1 MIVED
6 VLREGESS
14 SWLTATPNFS
24 VALAPSLPGMR
35 RRIDTGVPMRD
46 GTILSANC
54 YLPEA
59 EEPVPVICAMTI
71 YRKEEHKKHYDV
83 FAPIA
88 NTHLG
93 VMRFSEDATFE
104 GPDPAFWVP
113 HGYGVV
119 HVDARGF
126 GKSPGIA
133 RPFSVAAFRDFY
145 DIVEWVGA
153 QPWCNGRVATSGVSY
168 LGTNQYFLAAMRPP
182 SLCAINPWDARTDRF
197 RSDYLGGIPN
207 TTMSR
212 WIFENFTIPSLH
224 DPVHAEGMRA
234 FSDVAGAPRL
244 IDDPYHAE
252 KLELLAMLPDVA
264 VPTLIGGSISDQA
277 KHSRDAFE
285 NFMTIGSPDKWLHIH
300 RDPEWA
306 AYYDESGLAIQR
318 RFFDHFVK
326 GIDNGWEE
334 VPRVFGKVYSSL
346 TRWAPVEGP
355 AWPLPQAEQVRFHL
369 GDGGTLQGAPVA
381 GEGMQT
387 YDSAEGRAAFSVTFD
402 RDVDLVGHSHLRL
415 WLSIEEGDDADL
427 FVGLKKFDRAGEE
440 VFFLGE
446 SGNNPNDIASR
457 GWLRASHREL
467 SEASTDFRPV
477 LRHTRQLPMEPGV
490 PVEATVEI
498 HPTSTRFL
506 AGETLMLVIQGRS
519 IPPSDVA
526 IGFDEIV
533 NRGRHTIH
541 FGGRHAGW
549 LSLPV
554 IARSPAPMEPA
565 DAS

>member
-1 MIVED
+1 M
-6 VLREGESS
+6 REGQASRHFSS
-14 SWLTATPNFS
+14 APNFDVFVS
-24 VALAPSLPGMR
+24 PSLPGMR
-35 RRIDTGVPMRD
+35 RIIDASVPMRD
-46 GTILSANC
+46 GTPLSANC
-54 YLPEA
+54 YLPGSG
-59 EEPVPVICAMTI
+59 EPVPVIVAMTI

-93 VMRFSEDATFE
+93 KMRFSDDATFE

-113 HGYGVV
+113 NGYGVV

-133 RPFSVAAFRDFY
+133 KPFSVGAFRDFY
-145 DIVEWVGA
+145 DIVEWVAA
-153 QPWCNGRVATSGVSY
+153 QPWCNGKTATSGVSY

-207 TTMSR
+207 TLMSR

-252 KLELLAMLPDVA
+252 KLELLGMIPDVA

-277 KHSRDAFE
+277 KHTRDAFE
-285 NFMTIGSPDKWLHIH
+285 NYMAIGSADKWLYIH

-326 GIDNGWEE
+326 GIDNGWDET
-334 VPRVFGKVYSSL
+334 PRVFGKVFGNL
-346 TRWAPVEGP
+346 TRFTGVEGV
-355 AWPLPQAEQVRFHL
+355 AWPLPQSVQTRFAL
-369 GDGGTLQGAPVA
+369 GEGEALLTDPQA
-381 GEGMQT
+381 GEGAQS
-387 YDSAEGRAAFSVTFD
+387 YDSETGRASFSIRFD
-402 RDVDLVGHSHLRL
+402 RDVQLVGHSHLKL
-415 WLSIEEGDDADL
+415 WLSVDEGEDADL
-427 FVGLKKFDRAGEE
+427 FVGLKKFDADGEE

-446 SGNNPNDIASR
+446 SGNNPNDIVTR

-467 SEASTDFRPV
+467 SEASTLFRPV
-477 LRHTRQLPMEPGV
+477 LKHMRQIPLVPGEPT
-490 PVEATVEI
+490 EMTVEI
-498 HPTSTRFL
+498 HPTSTSLR
-506 AGETLMLVIQGRS
+506 AGETLMLVIQGVS
-519 IPPSDVA
+519 IPPSEVA
-526 IGFDEIV
+526 IGFEEKI

-541 FGGRHAGW
+541 FGGRYDSG

-554 IARSPAPMEPA
+554 IAEDTT
-565 DAS
+565 DAA

>member
-1 MIVED
+1 MQ
-6 VLREGESS
+6 EGRASPHF
-14 SWLTATPNFS
+14 TATPNFDVVVS
-24 VALAPSLPGMR
+24 ASCPGMR
-35 RRIDTGVPMRD
+35 RMIDADVPLRD
-46 GTILSANC
+46 GAILSANC
-54 YLPEA
+54 YLPETG
-59 EEPVPVICAMTI
+59 EPVPVICAMTI

-83 FAPIA
+83 FAPIE

-93 VMRFSEDATFE
+93 VMRFSQDATFE

-126 GKSPGIA
+126 GKSPGVA
-133 RPFSVAAFRDFY
+133 RPFSIPAFRDFY

-153 QPWCNGRVATSGVSY
+153 QPWCNGKVATSGVSY

-207 TTMSR
+207 TYMSR
-212 WIFENFTIPSLH
+212 WIFDNFTIPSLN

-234 FSDVAGAPRL
+234 FTDIAGAPRL

-277 KHSRDAFE
+277 KHTRDAFE
-285 NFMTIGSPDKWLHIH
+285 NFMTIGSTDKWLYIH

-326 GIDNGWEE
+326 GVDNGWDEM
-334 VPRVFGKVYSSL
+334 PRVFGKVYANL
-346 TRWAPVEGP
+346 TRWASVEGQ
-355 AWPLPQAEQVRFHL
+355 AWPLPQSRQTRLYL
-369 GDGGTLQGAPVA
+369 GDGEALSEAPA
-381 GEGMQT
+381 DGEGAQA
-387 YDSAEGRAAFSVTFD
+387 YDSASGRATFVIRFD
-402 RDVDLVGHSHLRL
+402 RAVDLVGHCHLKL
-415 WLSIEEGDDADL
+415 WLSIAEGDDADL
-427 FVGLKKFDRAGEE
+427 FVGLKKFDARGNE

-446 SGNNPNDIASR
+446 SGNNPNDVATR

-467 SEASTDFRPV
+467 SDAGTDFRPV
-477 LRHTRQLPMEPGV
+477 LKHTRQLPLVPGN
-490 PVEATVEI
+490 PTEMTIEI
-498 HPTSTRFL
+498 HPTSTRFG
-506 AGETLMLVIQGRS
+506 AGETLMLVIQGES

-526 IGFDEIV
+526 IGFGEKI

-541 FGGRHAGW
+541 FGGRYPSYLSIPAIEETPVHA
-549 LSLPV
+549 
-554 IARSPAPMEPA
+554 A
-565 DAS
+565 

>member
-1 MIVED
+1 MN
-6 VLREGESS
+6 EGEKSPHFTS
-14 SWLTATPNFS
+14 TPNFD
-24 VALAPSLPGMR
+24 VALSAPYARMR
-35 RRIDTGVPMRD
+35 RLIDQSVPMPD
-46 GTILSANC
+46 GVNLSANC
-54 YLPEA
+54 YLPEGD
-59 EEPVPVICAMTI
+59 EPVPVIVAMTI

-83 FAPIA
+83 FAPIE

-93 VMRFSEDATFE
+93 IMRFSEDATFE
-104 GPDPAFWVP
+104 GPDPAHWVP

-133 RPFSVAAFRDFY
+133 KPFSIPAFRDFY
-145 DIVEWVGA
+145 EIVEWVGA
-153 QPWCNGRVATSGVSY
+153 QSWCNGRVATSGVSY

-182 SLCAINPWDARTDRF
+182 SLVAINPWDARTDRF

-207 TTMSR
+207 TYMSR

-224 DPVHAEGMRA
+224 DPANAEGMRA
-234 FSDVAGAPRL
+234 FTDIAGTPRL

-252 KLELLAMLPDVA
+252 KLEMLDMLPDVA

-277 KHSRDAFE
+277 KHTRDAFE
-285 NFMTIGSPDKWLHIH
+285 NFMAIGAKDKWLYIH

-306 AYYDESGLAIQR
+306 AYYDESGLALQR

-334 VPRVFGKVYSSL
+334 TPRVSGKVFSNL
-346 TRWAPVEGP
+346 TRWAPIAGSE
-355 AWPLPQAEQVRFHL
+355 WPLPQAGQVRFNL
-369 GDGGTLQGAPVA
+369 APEEALTAGDVEASGTQS
-381 GEGMQT
+381 
-387 YDSAEGRAAFSVTFD
+387 YDSTSGRATFSIRFD
-402 RDVDLVGHSHLRL
+402 RPVDLVGHSHLRL
-415 WLSIEEGDDADL
+415 WLSIDEGDDADL
-427 FVGLKKFDRAGEE
+427 FVGLKKFDAEGNE

-446 SGNNPNDIASR
+446 SGNNPNDIATR

-467 SEASTDFRPV
+467 SEASTDWRPV
-477 LRHTRQLPMEPGV
+477 LKHTRQLPMTPGEPT
-490 PVEATVEI
+490 EMTVEI
-498 HPTSTRFL
+498 HPTSTRL
-506 AGETLMLVIQGRS
+506 EAGETLMLVIQGAS

-526 IGFDEIV
+526 IGFEEVI

-541 FGGRHAGW
+541 FGPEHPSW

-554 IARSPAPMEPA
+554 IERTPV
-565 DAS
+565 DAA